1 MVDIESMGVWS
12 DREVAARNEFSAGK
26 SLDQESLSLKR
37 GATKMT
43 NQHVFRGG
51 LIVLCGMVLCAVS
64 FSLTAAP
71 NPKLRIIQTNSAGDN
86 IHIIDPATNKVVGE
100 IKGIEASHGIAASR
114 DGARIYVS
122 EEAQKTLDVV
132 DGKTLEVTKRIPLS
146 GGVPNL
152 IALTPDERW
161 IYVAIRPSWDDVSH
175 FPQIRAQANGG
186 VDVIDTSSLQKVKTI
201 PIKGGIHDLNVTPDG
216 KFVVGGI
223 ARDNVPPVNMMTVID
238 TRTNEVAWT
247 LAMNPSPSP
256 MAISA
261 NPDGSTKWVLAQVGG
276 EFNGFAVVDFATH
289 EEIKRIKN
297 PEVAPEQQNHFGPPS
312 ASHGIAVTSDQ
323 KTLLVNSRLN
333 SALYAYSLPDLK
345 LLGGAALSGKG
356 ASWLTITPDDKTAYV
371 ANEQTNNVSVVD
383 IKSLKEIARIPVG
396 FVPARNITW
405 FLP

>member
-1 MVDIESMGVWS
+1 MGIWS
-12 DREVAARNEFSAGK
+12 DVEVAARNEFSPGK
-26 SLDQESLSLKR
+26 SLDSDRLSLKR
-37 GATKMT
+37 GAMKMT
-43 NQHVFRGG
+43 NKQVFRGC
-51 LIVLCGMVLCAVS
+51 LIVLCGIVLCVVS
-64 FSLTAAP
+64 FSLRAAP

-100 IKGIEASHGIAASR
+100 IKGIEASHGIAAAR
-114 DGARIYVS
+114 DGSRIYVS

-132 DGKTLEVTKRIPLS
+132 DGKTLEVIKRIHLS

-152 IALTPDERW
+152 IALTPDGRW
-161 IYVAIRPSWDDVSH
+161 IYVAIRATWDDVSH
-175 FPQIRAQANGG
+175 FPQIRAKDNGG
-186 VDVIDTSSLQKVKTI
+186 IDVIDTSSLQNIKTI

-216 KFVVGGI
+216 KYVVGGV
-223 ARDNVPPVNMMTVID
+223 ARDTVPAANMMSVID
-238 TRTNEVAWT
+238 TRTNEIAWT
-247 LAMNPSPSP
+247 LSIKPSPSP

-297 PEVAPEQQNHFGPPS
+297 PDIAPEQQNHFGPPS

-333 SALYAYSLPDLK
+333 SVLYAYSLPDLK
-345 LLGGAALSGKG
+345 LLGGAPLNGKG

-383 IKSLKEIARIPVG
+383 IKSMKEIATIPVG

-405 FLP
+405 VLP